1 MQFPNLMKYTLI
13 VVLAAIA
20 FLITLKL
27 LQFDAFF
34 ATLFAV
40 FVAATVSST
49 VGFAFSA
56 VAAGILLQIMDDQ
69 IAAVEVM
76 LISSIAL
83 QIYCV
88 ALLWRHIVLRR
99 VAWFLLGGI
108 ITIPVG
114 VYALLALNTRSYA
127 IAIGLVLAIYGVF
140 TLVRPRPSIPSG
152 NVGGF
157 ADIIAGSIG
166 GITGPLVAFP
176 GAAVAIW
183 CDARGWDK
191 LTQRCVY
198 QPYILVMQIATL
210 AVLGMLGETNRID
223 IAYISFI
230 IPAVLGAH
238 VGLRIFARMTDAE
251 FKALVNV
258 LLILSGLWI
267 LARGLY

>member
-1 MQFPNLMKYTLI
+1 MLSSNLMKYALL
-13 VVLAAIA
+13 VALAAIA
-20 FLITLKL
+20 FVVTLKL
-27 LQFDAFF
+27 SQFSDFF
-34 ATLFAV
+34 AILFAV

-49 VGFAFSA
+49 VGYAFSA
-56 VAAGILLQIMDDQ
+56 VAAGILLQIMNDQ
-69 IAAVEVM
+69 IAAVEIM

-114 VYALLALNTRSYA
+114 MYALLALTTRSYA
-127 IAIGLVLAIYGVF
+127 VAIGLVLAIYGVF
-140 TLVRPRPSIPSG
+140 TLVRPRPSMPSG
-152 NVGGF
+152 GFGGF
-157 ADIIAGSIG
+157 ADVIAGSIG

-223 IAYISFI
+223 IDHILFV

-238 VGLRIFARMTDAE
+238 IGLRFFARMTDAE
-251 FKALVNV
+251 FRALANV
-258 LLILSGLWI
+258 LLIFSGLWI